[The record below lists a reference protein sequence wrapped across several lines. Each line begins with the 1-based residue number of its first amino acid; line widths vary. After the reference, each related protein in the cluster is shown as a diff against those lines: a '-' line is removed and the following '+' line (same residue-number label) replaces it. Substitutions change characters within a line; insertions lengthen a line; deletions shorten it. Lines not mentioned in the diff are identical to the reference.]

1 MVGQDRLTG
10 RRLPVGAAEEEEQFT
25 EPETQS
31 QTDRTAN
38 YRPGERCRESCLRPP
53 PRNLTIPA
61 GDRQA
66 GRTCR
71 GFFLIALAG
80 QHPQVSPAKAPVDP
94 QLTWQASNVHFILSC
109 CVYLVTFLPF
119 CSPSG
124 QKNSHKPGKQHFTFC
139 TTLLLC
145 CLCQQILQW
154 MDQLWKVGE
163 GGQCRRGMTVFVWF
177 FF

>member
-1 MVGQDRLTG
+1 MMEASPPHGGCSSAGCGENMVGQDRLTG

-38 YRPGERCRESCLRPP
+38 HRPGERCRESCLRPP

-61 GDRQA
+61 GGRQA

-80 QHPQVSPAKAPVDP
+80 QRPQVSPAKH
-94 QLTWQASNVHFILSC
+94 QSIH
-109 CVYLVTFLPF
+109 
-119 CSPSG
+119 
-124 QKNSHKPGKQHFTFC
+124 NSHGRLQTCTLFC
-139 TTLLLC
+139 H
-145 CLCQQILQW
+145 IA
-154 MDQLWKVGE
+154 
-163 GGQCRRGMTVFVWF
+163 FI
-177 FF
+177 